1 MRLLED
7 SKVAEDVPQD
17 DEDNDAHA
25 AAAARQFSGSIT
37 SGNPTQQL
45 AHRNSAI
52 KVKSRALQSHDS
64 YRGIPRGSSVT
75 GAELHC
81 DLKQGQVAQLVEQRT
96 ENPRVGGSIPSLAI
110 KQ

>member
-45 AHRNSAI
+45 AH
-52 KVKSRALQSHDS
+52 
-64 YRGIPRGSSVT
+64 
-75 GAELHC
+75 
-81 DLKQGQVAQLVEQRT
+81 
-96 ENPRVGGSIPSLAI
+96 
-110 KQ
+110 

>member
-25 AAAARQFSGSIT
+25 AAAARQFPGSVT

-45 AHRNSAI
+45 AHRYSVI
-52 KVKSRALQSHDS
+52 KVKSCALQSHDS
-64 YRGIPRGSSVT
+64 YRVSGGSGDEGFQRYWCRITLRPQAGPGSSV
-75 GAELHC
+75 GRAA
-81 DLKQGQVAQLVEQRT
+81 D
-96 ENPRVGGSIPSLAI
+96 
-110 KQ
+110 